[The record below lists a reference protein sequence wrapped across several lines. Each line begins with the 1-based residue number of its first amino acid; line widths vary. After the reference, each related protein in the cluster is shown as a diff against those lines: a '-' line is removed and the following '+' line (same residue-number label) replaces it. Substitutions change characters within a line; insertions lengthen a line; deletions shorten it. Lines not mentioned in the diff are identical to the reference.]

1 MDANEAKLQAILNS
15 PNRYI
20 VPVFQRY
27 YSWELKNWEQLWE
40 DIVDTFKATQKN
52 KQVTHFMGSLV
63 FIPLKSLPNLLPTF
77 QIIDGQQRMMTIT
90 LLLCALRNV
99 VRNFGFEEFARE
111 INDTYLIHPYK
122 NGLERYRVFPRHQ
135 DKEDFQIAITGED
148 EPGNRVGEALSFF
161 TSRMIA
167 HPYLVSESNLRE
179 FLQVIVSKLEFVHIT
194 LDNENPYQIFK
205 SLNSTGVDLSEGD
218 LIRNYVF
225 MSLTPEKQEEFDERY
240 WKLLELKFC
249 DEKGNLDNNL
259 ISTFFRDFLMRNGD
273 YVRQTETYQSFEKKY
288 PASKLNADQL
298 VSELHRSADFY
309 NIIRGKNPHK
319 NGKVQEALVKLR
331 ELDSSTTYPLVLKL
345 MLLELSEDEL
355 EKAINWLSS
364 FILRRFICQETSR
377 AYGSWF
383 VAACAE
389 VKEKPVQDLIRF
401 LIAKGFPRN
410 ARFKEQLL
418 SFSLYGRR
426 YTKSILTRIEHSLG
440 HKEPVDLETAQVEHV
455 MPQTLNVNWVNEL
468 GPNANTVHERLLNTI
483 GNLTL
488 TGYNP
493 HLSNKPFS
501 EKKETYAES
510 NITIT
515 KEITKYDHWNETS
528 ILHRAKTLIELVV
541 NIWKEPEAIDSTIS
555 ETNNLASTPNSH
567 IEKIRNMISRRGV
580 SKGQLHLYR
589 ILFEAG
595 DSGISWAELVSKMS
609 RTRAQMAG
617 VLGALGMR
625 INRTE
630 GLDDG
635 QGISHILDLW
645 EDNGEWFYRM
655 KPELRE
661 AIEQEGIL

>member
-27 YSWELKNWEQLWE
+27 YSWELKNWEQLWQ
-40 DIVDTFKATQKN
+40 DIVDTFEATQKN

-63 FIPLKSLPNLLPTF
+63 FIPLKSLPNVLPTF

-99 VRNFGFEEFARE
+99 VRNLGFEEFARE

-122 NGLERYRVFPRHQ
+122 YGLERYRVFPRHQ

-225 MSLTPEKQEEFDERY
+225 MSLTPEKQEEFDEQY
-240 WKLLELKFC
+240 WKPLEMKFC

-273 YVRQTETYQSFEKKY
+273 YVRQMETYQSFEKKY
-288 PASKLNADQL
+288 PTSKLFAYQL

-383 VAACAE
+383 VTACGE
-389 VKEKPVQDLIRF
+389 LKDNPIREFIKF
-401 LIAKGFPRN
+401 LIAKGFPKD

-418 SFSLYGRR
+418 SFPLYGRR
-426 YTKSILTRIEHSLG
+426 YTKSILTQIEESLG
-440 HKEPVDLETAQVEHV
+440 HKEPVILKNTEIEHI
-455 MPQTLNVNWVNEL
+455 MPQTLNHDWVEEL
-468 GPNANTVHERLLNTI
+468 GPDADTVHERLLNTI

-488 TGYNP
+488 TGYNGP
-493 HLSNKPFS
+493 LSNKPFAV
-501 EKKETYAES
+501 KKETYADS
-510 NITIT
+510 NITLT
-515 KEITKYDHWNETS
+515 KDIVKYEHWDESS
-528 ILHRAKTLIELVV
+528 ILHRAETLIELVV
-541 NIWKEPEAIDSTIS
+541 KIWKEPETIDSTIS
-555 ETNNLASTPNSH
+555 ETINLASTPNSH
-567 IEKIRNMISRRGV
+567 QEKIRKMISRRGV
-580 SKGQLHLYR
+580 SQGQLQLYR

-595 DSGISWAELVSKMS
+595 DSGISWAELVSKMA